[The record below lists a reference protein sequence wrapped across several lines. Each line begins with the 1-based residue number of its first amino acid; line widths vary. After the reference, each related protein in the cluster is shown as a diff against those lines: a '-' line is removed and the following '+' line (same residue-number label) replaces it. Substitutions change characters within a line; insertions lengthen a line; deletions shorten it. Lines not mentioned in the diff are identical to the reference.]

1 MTPRASPRLYRP
13 MTCARICGPAF
24 CATALLVLLGASGC
38 TKKVGDAVVLEKEHI
53 DAAEPSPTP
62 APVTT
67 SSEIAVAA
75 LSPTVSAEPLQTELA
90 PDEIVVDTY
99 VMKKN
104 VRGTGKDPRASSQEK
119 WLMKVEMIQDL
130 RRFTILADRAHFL
143 KYKVGD
149 RVRVRYKEGNYSGTV
164 WDSQIED

>member
-1 MTPRASPRLYRP
+1 MIS
-13 MTCARICGPAF
+13 ARICA
-24 CATALLVLLGASGC
+24 ALLVLLGAGAC

-67 SSEIAVAA
+67 SSELAVAVP
-75 LSPTVSAEPLQTELA
+75 SPTASTEPTQTELA

-104 VRGTGKDPRASSQEK
+104 VRGTSKDPRASSQEK

-130 RRFTILADRAHFL
+130 RRFTILSDRAHFL

-149 RVRVRYKEGNYSGTV
+149 RVRVRYKEGNYTGTV
-164 WDSQIED
+164 WNSEIED

>member
-1 MTPRASPRLYRP
+1 M
-13 MTCARICGPAF
+13 
-24 CATALLVLLGASGC
+24 ALLVSLGVGGC
-38 TKKVGDAVVLEKEHI
+38 TKKVGDAIVLEKEHI

-62 APVTT
+62 TPVTT

-75 LSPTVSAEPLQTELA
+75 PSPTASTQPTQTELA

-104 VRGTGKDPRASSQEK
+104 VRGTSKDPRASSQEK
-119 WLMKVEMIQDL
+119 WLMKVEMMQDR
-130 RRFTILADRAHFL
+130 RRFTVMADRAHFL

-149 RVRVRYKEGNYSGTV
+149 RVRVRYKEATTPGLSGIPGLKINAV
-164 WDSQIED
+164 DFLQ

>member
-1 MTPRASPRLYRP
+1 MISARIRASV
-13 MTCARICGPAF
+13 F
-24 CATALLVLLGASGC
+24 FATALLVLLGAGGC
-38 TKKVGDAVVLEKEHI
+38 TKKIGDAVVLEKEHI

-62 APVTT
+62 TPVTT
-67 SSEIAVAA
+67 SSEITVAA
-75 LSPTVSAEPLQTELA
+75 SSPIPSAEPVQTELA
-90 PDEIVVDTY
+90 PDEIVVETY

-119 WLMKVEMIQDL
+119 WLMKVEMIQDH
-130 RRFTILADRAHFL
+130 RRLTILADRAHYL

-149 RVRVRYKEGNYSGTV
+149 RVRVRYKEGNYTGTV

>member
-1 MTPRASPRLYRP
+1 MIS
-13 MTCARICGPAF
+13 ARIRGLPLFAI
-24 CATALLVLLGASGC
+24 ALLVSFGAGGC

-67 SSEIAVAA
+67 SSEIAVVAPSSTA
-75 LSPTVSAEPLQTELA
+75 SAEPVQTELA
-90 PDEIVVDTY
+90 PDEIVVETY

-119 WLMKVEMIQDL
+119 WLMKIEMIQDR
-130 RRFTILADRAHFL
+130 RRFTLLADRAHFL

-149 RVRVRYKEGNYSGTV
+149 KMRVRYKEGNYTGTV

>member
-1 MTPRASPRLYRP
+1 MISV
-13 MTCARICGPAF
+13 RICAAF
-24 CATALLVLLGASGC
+24 IVLLGTGGC

-53 DAAEPSPTP
+53 AAAEPTPSPTP
-62 APVTT
+62 ATT
-67 SSEIAVAA
+67 SKEIAAVTP
-75 LSPTVSAEPLQTELA
+75 SPTPSTEPTQTELA

-104 VRGTGKDPRASSQEK
+104 VRGTSKDPRASSQEK
-119 WLMKVEMIQDL
+119 WLMKVEMIQDR

-143 KYKVGD
+143 KCKVGD
-149 RVRVRYKEGNYSGTV
+149 RVRVRYKEGNYTGTV

>member
-1 MTPRASPRLYRP
+1 MI
-13 MTCARICGPAF
+13 CARIRVSLL
-24 CATALLVLLGASGC
+24 CAAALLASLGLGGC

-62 APVTT
+62 SPQTR
-67 SSEIAVAA
+67 SSEIAIAA
-75 LSPTVSAEPLQTELA
+75 PSPSPVSEPVQAELA

-119 WLMKVEMIQDL
+119 WLMKVEMIQDR
-130 RRFTILADRAHFL
+130 RRFTILADRARFL
-143 KYKVGD
+143 KYKAGD
-149 RVRVRYKEGNYSGTV
+149 RVRVRYKEGNYSGTI